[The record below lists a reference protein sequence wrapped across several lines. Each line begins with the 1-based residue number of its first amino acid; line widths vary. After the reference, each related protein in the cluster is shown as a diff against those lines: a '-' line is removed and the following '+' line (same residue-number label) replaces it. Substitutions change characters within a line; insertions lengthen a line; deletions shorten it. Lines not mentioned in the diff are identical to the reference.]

1 MPATE
6 SATKLRSSSS
16 LRPSTT
22 RTLPRPADVAGLDEY
37 ELVTEVNGEK
47 GTGAKDFAA
56 KVKGKKDLI
65 FAVRHLAQ
73 TRMVKIH
80 VEPDDDAAKDKGEKS
95 K

>member
-1 MPATE
+1 MAKKY
-6 SATKLRSSSS
+6 AVYKL
-16 LRPSTT
+16 
-22 RTLPRPADVAGLDEY
+22 E
-37 ELVTEVNGEK
+37 
-47 GTGAKDFAA
+47 
-56 KVKGKKDLI
+56 KVKGKKDLV